1 MQSPAY
7 AFDGTTADGH
17 FQGHNV
23 PQPSGLHLL
32 SDEEKSS
39 GATPFLW
46 LAIVCV
52 VALLIVCPMWWWQR
66 GSNVHFKITPPNA
79 TVTLDGAP
87 LAVVNGEATVP
98 ALKRGVHMVVV
109 VPPQGG
115 LLRQSVDVSFLESTQ
130 NVDIKV
136 PGSRQGLAAKARR

>member
-7 AFDGTTADGH
+7 AFDGTTAEGH
-17 FQGHNV
+17 FAQHNV
-23 PQPSGLHLL
+23 IPSDFQEDQPSAAAGF
-32 SDEEKSS
+32 
-39 GATPFLW
+39 PW
-46 LAIVCV
+46 LAV
-52 VALLIVCPMWWWQR
+52 VSVLLVVMIASAVWWWQR
-66 GSNVHFKITPPNA
+66 GSDVHFQVSPANA

-115 LLRQSVDVSFLESTQ
+115 SLHHSVDVSFLESSQ
-130 NVDIKV
+130 NVV
-136 PGSRQGLAAKARR
+136 VRFPGSRR